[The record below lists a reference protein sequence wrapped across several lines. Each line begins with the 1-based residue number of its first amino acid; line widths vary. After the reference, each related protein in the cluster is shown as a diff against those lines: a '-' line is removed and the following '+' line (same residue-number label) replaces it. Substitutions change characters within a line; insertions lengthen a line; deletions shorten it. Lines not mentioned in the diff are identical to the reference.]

1 MRRFEAFILIRAGNS
16 FDPRLVLISRKRHPL
31 SPMICVYLHAKG
43 QDEQEKAKE
52 VNSDKSPIAHGS
64 RSLGRRTRRRA
75 MLDLA
80 LHELASEKAMEVA
93 DYFLFHVNFR
103 VPFGRRH
110 VFAVPKQS
118 DLENIRGRSIIDIG
132 RV

>member
-31 SPMICVYLHAKG
+31 SPTICVYLHAKG
-43 QDEQEKAKE
+43 RDEQEKAKE
-52 VNSDKSPIAHGS
+52 VDSDKSPIAHGS

-93 DYFLFHVNFR
+93 NYFLFQAILECPSAECSQFRTSPPRPKVDNFLSPR
-103 VPFGRRH
+103 MTHP
-110 VFAVPKQS
+110 
-118 DLENIRGRSIIDIG
+118 
-132 RV
+132 